1 MHRDLPP
8 ATFWGYDGMSPGPTF
23 EARSGEAIT
32 VEWVNNLPPKHLL
45 PIDHALHGAG
55 NDVPDVRTVVHVH
68 GGKTPPDSDGDP
80 ERWFVPGQSK
90 TDTYPNRQ
98 QAAGLFY
105 HDHAMGITRLNAV
118 AGLFGQYLIRDEFE
132 DSLRLPSGPY
142 EIPLSL
148 CERLFHLDGQLQ
160 YPSTWTDD
168 YGANATLLNGKVFPF
183 LAVEARAYRFRV
195 LNASNGSFF
204 ALSFAKDGM
213 SLVPGT
219 ESFQMIGSDQ
229 GFLAAPLELKR
240 LFLTPAE
247 RADIVMDFSRYA
259 GATMYLKSST
269 MPIMQIRVAA
279 GPAAKAMSLPA
290 KLRSIERTPEGAA
303 VKTRE
308 LRLLDYMNA
317 AGKPTQM
324 LLNGA
329 HYDMP
334 VTETPALNSTEI
346 WTLINLT
353 AEAHPIHLHLV
364 RFQILD
370 RRRFDVEAY
379 NSTGK
384 LIYLE
389 PAVPPEAQE
398 AGWKDTVR
406 ADQFFATRIIVKFEG
421 YKGRY
426 VWHCHVL
433 EHEDNEMMRPFEVT

>member
-1 MHRDLPP
+1 
-8 ATFWGYDGMSPGPTF
+8 
-23 EARSGEAIT
+23 
-32 VEWVNNLPPKHLL
+32 
-45 PIDHALHGAG
+45 
-55 NDVPDVRTVVHVH
+55 
-68 GGKTPPDSDGDP
+68 
-80 ERWFVPGQSK
+80 
-90 TDTYPNRQ
+90 
-98 QAAGLFY
+98 
-105 HDHAMGITRLNAV
+105 MGITRLNAV

-269 MPIMQIRVAA
+269 MPIMQKPCRCRRSCAA
-279 GPAAKAMSLPA
+279 LSGRPRAPPSRRAS
-290 KLRSIERTPEGAA
+290 SGC
-303 VKTRE
+303 
-308 LRLLDYMNA
+308 
-317 AGKPTQM
+317 
-324 LLNGA
+324 
-329 HYDMP
+329 
-334 VTETPALNSTEI
+334 
-346 WTLINLT
+346 WTI
-353 AEAHPIHLHLV
+353 
-364 RFQILD
+364 
-370 RRRFDVEAY
+370 
-379 NSTGK
+379 
-384 LIYLE
+384 
-389 PAVPPEAQE
+389 
-398 AGWKDTVR
+398 
-406 ADQFFATRIIVKFEG
+406 
-421 YKGRY
+421 
-426 VWHCHVL
+426 
-433 EHEDNEMMRPFEVT
+433 